1 MATYLYRLGAWAFR
15 RRRTVV
21 GLWVLVLA
29 GVIASAMAFGGT
41 TNDKFTVPGTES
53 QEAQEL
59 LEERY
64 PAASG
69 TYARIVFAAPEGE
82 SLTDPENKA
91 AVRATMARAAEAQDV
106 AGVTDPY

>member
-1 MATYLYRLGAWAFR
+1 MATYLYKLGAWAFGR
-15 RRRTVV
+15 RRLVAAAWALALAAVIAAAV
-21 GLWVLVLA
+21 GL
-29 GVIASAMAFGGT
+29 GGT
-41 TNDKFTVPGTES
+41 TNDKFSVPGTES

-82 SLTDPENKA
+82 SLADAENKA
-91 AVRATMARAAEAQDV
+91 AVEETMRRRSNAHAPSR
-106 AGVTDPY
+106 